1 MLRVGIT
8 GGIGSGKTTA
18 CKLFEKLGVPVYYA
32 DLRAKQLMEE
42 DKKLKHSIVENFGSD
57 AYLQDGTLNRAY
69 LSSIVFSN
77 EEKLQL
83 LNSLVHPVVAAD
95 SESWN
100 EVLAQNGFAYSLRE
114 AALLIESGSY
124 RLLHKLI
131 VVTAPEEERIQ
142 RVMMRD
148 NVTKEQVQA
157 RINAQIP
164 EREKVKLADFVIQ
177 NTDLISLAQQVQNIH
192 EQLLKI
198 AS

>member
-32 DLRAKQLMEE
+32 DVRAKQLMED
-42 DKKLKHSIVENFGSD
+42 DKKLRLSIIEHFGND
-57 AYLQDGTLNRAY
+57 AYLSDGSLNRVY
-69 LSSIVFSN
+69 LASIVFQN
-77 EEKLQL
+77 EQKLQL

-100 EVLAQNGFAYSLRE
+100 SVLAQKGFAYSLRE
-114 AALLIESGSY
+114 AALLIETGTY
-124 RLLHKLI
+124 RFLDKLI
-131 VVTAPEEERIQ
+131 LVTAPEEERIK

-148 NVTKEQVQA
+148 HVTKEQVQA

-164 EREKVKLADFVIQ
+164 ESEKLSLADFVIQ
-177 NTDLISLAQQVQNIH
+177 NTDLISLAQQVKNIH
-192 EQLLKI
+192 EQLLQI

>member
-42 DKKLKHSIVENFGSD
+42 DKKLKLSIVENFGSD
-57 AYLQDGTLNRAY
+57 AYLHNGTLNRVY
-69 LSSIVFSN
+69 LSSIVFGN

-114 AALLIESGSY
+114 AALLIETGSY

-177 NTDLISLAQQVQNIH
+177 NTDLISLAQQVQKIH
-192 EQLLKI
+192 EQLLQI